1 MIQTKFGEPGDS
13 KEMTTIFAYQVVKE
27 QIERYYKIYNAV
39 LKLVV
44 VIDLF
49 KSDEDSLNFLLKT
62 CKQKR
67 YKFAKD
73 QGQSA
78 HRVA

>member
-13 KEMTTIFAYQVVKE
+13 KKMTTVFAYQVVKE
-27 QIERYYKIYNAV
+27 QIERYNKIYNAV
-39 LKLVV
+39 LKLVRV
-44 VIDLF
+44 LDHF
-49 KSDEDSLNFLLKT
+49 KSDEDSLNDLLKT
-62 CKQKR
+62 YKQKR
-67 YKFAKD
+67 YEFAKN